1 MISYSKTNEEEE
13 NNNNAEEKTLKSD
26 ENSSD
31 SEESSDLEIT
41 SRAKKEKIVNRN
53 KVKKGNK
60 EKGDQENESINKR
73 VFNDND
79 MKFMEGLYS
88 GKSKYK
94 KAHQDL
100 SNSVNDYMHKK
111 WSELMK
117 VEGMQ
122 QVIDMSAN
130 ITKNVAKNIDKAE
143 KFDTNDFLH
152 DWYKK
157 DYKTSGNSKRS
168 SADSGDNIV
177 VKKKKT

>member
-1 MISYSKTNEEEE
+1 
-13 NNNNAEEKTLKSD
+13 
-26 ENSSD
+26 
-31 SEESSDLEIT
+31 
-41 SRAKKEKIVNRN
+41 
-53 KVKKGNK
+53 
-60 EKGDQENESINKR
+60 
-73 VFNDND
+73 
-79 MKFMEGLYS
+79 
-88 GKSKYK
+88 
-94 KAHQDL
+94 
-100 SNSVNDYMHKK
+100 MHKK

-122 QVIDMSAN
+122 QIIDMSTN